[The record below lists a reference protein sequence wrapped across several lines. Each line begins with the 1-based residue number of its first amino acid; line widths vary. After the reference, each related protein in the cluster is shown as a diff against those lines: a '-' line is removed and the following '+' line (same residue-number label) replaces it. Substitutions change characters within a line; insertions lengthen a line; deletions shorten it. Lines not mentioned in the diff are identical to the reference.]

1 VVLRPQ
7 TARNRSIKTKT
18 QDVEKGSLC
27 GKMGRRVAARV
38 TLLVDMQS
46 PKRLGQN
53 NGRAR
58 RERKNTCASLQSEMP
73 TCSHPQRDKLVRD
86 ERQSR

>member
-1 VVLRPQ
+1 MVLRPQ
-7 TARNRSIKTKT
+7 TARNRGIKTKT

-27 GKMGRRVAARV
+27 GKMGRRVTARV

-58 RERKNTCASLQSEMP
+58 RERTPVPVSSP
-73 TCSHPQRDKLVRD
+73 TQPVRTTKLLTPTA
-86 ERQSR
+86 